1 MKKLLALLLAMMMLA
16 TAVACTDM
24 GEDPNDSVVVNISVE
39 AMTHTDA
46 ATGDTYTYEFLNSTS
61 VVITDFTSTN
71 YEPHAITI
79 PDVVT
84 VVTKKQGSGTTTEMD
99 MIVAAIGDQAFYAMS
114 NISEVNFNKS
124 LTSIGEFAF
133 ANCESLDNLTL
144 PENLTSIGNGAFFS
158 CDTLT
163 NVTLNNGLVSIGDS
177 AFYECKALESIT
189 IPASVETIGVA
200 AFSDCESLTAVVVP
214 EGVKTIGKFAYYN
227 CTAVESVT
235 LPASV
240 EKIGLYAFSTQLR
253 GRQVETE
260 EEGVFETVDVE
271 FVTVAG
277 SYAADYIKNP
287 PTAETETED
296 AE

>member
-16 TAVACTDM
+16 TTVACTDM

-46 ATGDTYTYEFLNSTS
+46 ATGDTYTYEFLNSMS
-61 VVITDFTSTN
+61 VVITDFSSTN

-79 PDVVT
+79 PDIVT

-99 MIVAAIGDQAFYAMS
+99 MVVAAIGDQAFYAMS

-133 ANCESLDNLTL
+133 ANCESLKKVVMPESLT
-144 PENLTSIGNGAFFS
+144 TIGSGAFFS

-163 NVTLNNGLVSIGDS
+163 DVTLNNGLVTIGDS
-177 AFYECKALESIT
+177 AFYECKALETIS
-189 IPASVETIGVA
+189 IPASVESIGVA
-200 AFSDCESLTAVVVP
+200 AFSDCEALTAVVIP

-260 EEGVFETVDVE
+260 EEDVFETVDVE

-287 PTAETETED
+287 PTAETED

>member
-16 TAVACTDM
+16 TTVACTDM

-46 ATGDTYTYEFLNSTS
+46 ATGDTYTYEFLNSMS
-61 VVITDFTSTN
+61 VVITDFSSTN

-99 MIVAAIGDQAFYAMS
+99 MVVAAIGDQAFYAMS

-177 AFYECKALESIT
+177 AFYECKAIETIT
-189 IPASVETIGVA
+189 IPASVESIGVA
-200 AFSDCESLTAVVVP
+200 AFSDCEGLTSVVIP

-260 EEGVFETVDVE
+260 EEDVFETVDVE

-287 PTAETETED
+287 PTAETED

>member
-1 MKKLLALLLAMMMLA
+1 MKKLLALLLAVMMLA

-24 GEDPNDSVVVNISVE
+24 GEDPNDSVVVNITVE

-61 VVITDFTSTN
+61 VVITDFSSTN

-79 PDVVT
+79 PDMVT

-99 MIVAAIGDQAFYAMS
+99 MTVAAIGDQAFYAMS

-124 LTSIGEFAF
+124 LVSIGDFAF
-133 ANCESLDNLTL
+133 ANCESLNNLKL
-144 PENLTSIGNGAFFS
+144 PENLTTIGTGAFFS
-158 CDTLT
+158 CDALT
-163 NVTLNNGLVSIGDS
+163 NVTLNNGLVTIGDS
-177 AFYECKALESIT
+177 AFYECKALEELA
-189 IPASVETIGVA
+189 IPASVQEIGVA
-200 AFSDCESLTAVVVP
+200 AFSDCEALKAVVVP
-214 EGVKTIGKFAYYN
+214 EGVKSIGKFAYYN

-235 LPASV
+235 LPKSV
-240 EKIGLYAFSTQLR
+240 ESIGLYAFSTQLR

-271 FVTVAG
+271 FVTVDG
-277 SYAADYIKNP
+277 SYAAEYIKNP
-287 PTAETETED
+287 PTAELED